1 MTCPNSPNR
10 RAVLTK
16 SGLLA
21 ASAVWGGSPNVWA
34 QGAKAGNAK
43 SLVIAQIVDT
53 SQGQQD
59 VSRDFLIGARAAWQ
73 DINLKGGIRGQKV
86 VHLPVETD
94 GTTGSIQQ
102 AVGAIQNNTSCVAL
116 SGSVGDRVATQVM
129 EASRRG
135 LLTLAHAAPWLQ
147 SSDRDA
153 DDRTFRIFAP
163 RQVQIAY
170 ALKTLSVM
178 GLKELG
184 AVYGS
189 AQEHAAH
196 HQELEKIAAS
206 LELKLQAFQP
216 GGNLRLLG
224 QKLTPATPAVLLF
237 LGGTPELAEFTKG
250 LDTQARQRYV
260 VALADVNMQ
269 VLKDMGAAR
278 GTPII
283 ITQPVPLDT
292 AALPII
298 RMYRETL
305 SRLFDEP
312 PTALSLAGFIAARY
326 TQQVLMSVEAPLTR
340 QNALAAFQKRS
351 DLDVGGFRVSF
362 DAQRRGSYY
371 VTQSM
376 LSRDGRQIG

>member
-1 MTCPNSPNR
+1 M
-10 RAVLTK
+10 K
-16 SGLLA
+16 SGSLA
-21 ASAVWGGSPNVWA
+21 ASAIWGGSPNVWA

-43 SLVIAQIVDT
+43 SLVIAQIVDM

-86 VHLPVETD
+86 VHLTVETD
-94 GTTGSIQQ
+94 GTAGSIQQ
-102 AVGAIQNNTSCVAL
+102 AVEAIQNNTSCVVL

-129 EASRRG
+129 EASSRG

-163 RQVQIAY
+163 RLVQIAY

-206 LELKLQAFQP
+206 LPLKLQAFQP

-224 QKLTPATPAVLLF
+224 QQLTPATPAVLLF

-269 VLKDMGAAR
+269 VLKDMGVAR